1 MVPDP
6 DNLSTA
12 TSMIESSAEQGTPP
26 AEIDRTAAIR
36 ALRSLEATEARLMRN
51 AKRETDEAKG
61 ELVMELLPVLDN
73 LDRTIEAA
81 RQHRS
86 EAVLLEG
93 VRMLRAQLE
102 AVLLRYGVEKIDA
115 TNQQFDP
122 KLHEAVGVTPVADL
136 RAHGA
141 VTHQAQPGYR
151 YAGRLLRP
159 AKVIVG
165 KSTRPHPFYR

>member
-1 MVPDP
+1 MPDA
-6 DNLSTA
+6 DNPSSSTR
-12 TSMIESSAEQGTPP
+12 IESAEQETPSV
-26 AEIDRTAAIR
+26 EVDRTAALR

-51 AKRETDEAKG
+51 AKRETEGAKG
-61 ELVMELLPVLDN
+61 ELVMELLPLLDN

-81 RQHRS
+81 RQHHS
-86 EAVLLEG
+86 NAALLDG

-102 AVLLRYGVEKIDA
+102 AVLLRYGVERIDA
-115 TNQQFDP
+115 TNQEFDP
-122 KLHEAVGVTPVADL
+122 ALHEAVGVTAVADP

-141 VTHQAQPGYR
+141 VAHQAQPGYR

-165 KSTRPHPFYR
+165 QATPPRPFYR

>member
-6 DNLSTA
+6 DSRSTA
-12 TSMIESSAEQGTPP
+12 TSMVELSAAQDTPP
-26 AEIDRTAAIR
+26 AEVDRTAAIR
-36 ALRSLEATEARLMRN
+36 ALRSLEATEARLVRN

-61 ELVMELLPVLDN
+61 GLVMELLPVLDN

-115 TNQQFDP
+115 TNQPFDP
-122 KLHEAVGVTPVADL
+122 TLHEAVGVTQVADP
-136 RAHGA
+136 RAHG
-141 VTHQAQPGYR
+141 VVIQQAQPGYR

-165 KSTRPHPFYR
+165 TSRPPQPFYR